1 MGRLQ
6 KEDAMQV
13 PWRMLRMLKKSEPS
27 VPIWKKKLKRARG
40 HVGRWHS
47 GAYGRGSVDGKC
59 EQLLAAGAA
68 ADRPQRAPDP
78 MLEYES
84 SRAG

>member
-1 MGRLQ
+1 MVDDGP
-6 KEDAMQV
+6 DS
-13 PWRMLRMLKKSEPS
+13 MLRLPTLACVVC
-27 VPIWKKKLKRARG
+27 VPLAMVFEKKKLERARG